1 MAEADESVNDIV
13 TLLPEHGYDAEEH
26 QLEFILGVLLLAG
39 ETGDP
44 LALVTLGDIYV
55 TGAYGVR
62 VNVKDAKKLYR
73 EAAEM
78 GYKMAETRLAQ
89 LSGK

>member
-1 MAEADESVNDIV
+1 M
-13 TLLPEHGYDAEEH
+13 TLLPFSLNMAMTRKSTNWN
-26 QLEFILGVLLLAG
+26 LSLGFFACRRNG
-39 ETGDP
+39 GS